1 MAVQRH
7 CSPMLPRVRVDRRR
21 HPRSKQKQLLVTIRL
36 RKEAEDCIYVCTK
49 PHSRLSRS
57 PEPPER
63 LIVTLRY
70 PRPKIRPK
78 IIPIPPSHR
87 RVVLESDSEND
98 WDSDLDTDFES
109 DLETVLPSESDA
121 DDKKALFYSPT
132 PSSAESPAPQPQKPS
147 RCLEKVLNT
156 WTPVILSIT
165 KHVIV
170 YSGGGV
176 YNIQLYAIIDAPATI
191 NYLPSKSDWKTE
203 FELSWLALD
212 ALRNYWSQFPGGRD
226 GAIDAASP
234 GLSRLCRK
242 VLAVLG
248 HRKKR
253 YFRLELKVIFQ
264 GVKAEPVWADDLL
277 VGMELDWRILNDY
290 WKAVGVAVPPRTESL
305 HDVAE
310 ETTLK
315 IDMPPAWMMR
325 SMEEAAR
332 RR

>member
-1 MAVQRH
+1 MAVKRH
-7 CSPMLPRVRVDRRR
+7 CSPMLPRVLVERRR

-36 RKEAEDCIYVCTK
+36 RKEAEDCIYVCTQ
-49 PHSRLSRS
+49 PHSRFSRS

-78 IIPIPPSHR
+78 IVPIPPSRR
-87 RVVLESDSEND
+87 RVVLESDSESDLESD
-98 WDSDLDTDFES
+98 WDGNLESDLS
-109 DLETVLPSESDA
+109 DLETLQPSDSDA

-132 PSSAESPAPQPQKPS
+132 PSPAESPNPQPQKPS
-147 RCLEKVLNT
+147 RSLEAVLNT
-156 WTPVILSIT
+156 WTPVMLSIT
-165 KHVIV
+165 KHIII

-176 YNIQLYAIIDAPATI
+176 YNIQLYAIIDAPPTLS
-191 NYLPSKSDWKTE
+191 YPPSKSGWKTE
-203 FELSWLALD
+203 HELSWLALD
-212 ALRNYWSQFPGGRD
+212 AVQNYWAQFSGGRD
-226 GAIDAASP
+226 GAIDTASP
-234 GLSRLCRK
+234 GLSRHCRK

-264 GVKAEPVWADDLL
+264 GVKPEPVWTDDLV

-290 WKAVGVAVPPRTESL
+290 WKAAGVAVPPRTENF

-310 ETTLK
+310 ETTLI

-325 SMEEAAR
+325 AMETGG
-332 RR
+332 